1 MIGGN
6 NCLVNS
12 HPLAYNTRIMAEENK
27 SLPTED
33 GGTPF
38 SKGRT
43 KLSTEPYK
51 GVRDFCP
58 EGYAVTAYIFGIMR
72 ETAKR
77 FGFEEYAASP
87 LEPAELYRSKG
98 SDEIVNEQTYTF
110 TDRGEREVT
119 LRPEMTP
126 TVARMIAAKR
136 KTVALPARW
145 FSIQNFFRYE
155 RPQKGRLRE
164 HYQLNAD
171 IFGLT
176 APEGEIEIIALAYE
190 VLRNF
195 GISDK
200 DFEIR
205 LNSRAVMDYIIGTLL
220 GQSGEEARKT
230 ARLIDRKDK
239 LPKEAFEGALRDLLG
254 EKDAFLLTLLN
265 SKNFEEFAAHLPK
278 DAELEKSFAEL
289 HSVLK
294 GLEALGITNVVF
306 DQCLMRGFDY
316 YTGIIFEVFDR
327 HPANPRAL
335 FGGGRYD
342 NLLDLFGVETLP
354 TVGFGMGDV
363 TIKDV
368 LETYKL
374 LPKAFAPAAD
384 LYLSALTEAQREYA
398 NDLAQ
403 ILRRDGVRV
412 IVDYSDAKAGA
423 KVKHADKARIPFFA
437 LIGEAEQ
444 ASGKIKI
451 KELASSKEVELPEEK
466 IAAFIHTNIQMKS

>member
-1 MIGGN
+1 MRTVELPQNVAI
-6 NCLVNS
+6 CLVKRLS
-12 HPLAYNTRIMAEENK
+12 LTYNTHTMAVR
-27 SLPTED
+27 P
-33 GGTPF
+33 
-38 SKGRT
+38 

-51 GVRDFCP
+51 GVRDFYP
-58 EGYAVTAYIFGIMR
+58 EDYAVTAYIFGVMR
-72 ETAKR
+72 DSAKR

-98 SDEIVNEQTYTF
+98 SEEIVNEQTYTF

-126 TVARMIAAKR
+126 TVARMIAGRR
-136 KTVALPARW
+136 KTLAFPARW

-171 IFGLT
+171 IFGLE
-176 APEGEIEIIALAYE
+176 APEGEIELISLAYE
-190 VLRNF
+190 VLRTF

-205 LNSRAVMDYIIGTLL
+205 INSRAVMDYIIGKLL
-220 GQSGEEARKT
+220 GQSGDEAKQT

-239 LPKEAFEGALRDLLG
+239 LSKDDFEAAMRDLLG
-254 EKDAFLLTLLN
+254 EKDRLLLTLLSSQN
-265 SKNFEEFAAHLPK
+265 LEEFLTKLPQ
-278 DAELEKSFAEL
+278 DEQLDEAFANVR
-289 HSVLK
+289 SVIA
-294 GLEALGITNVVF
+294 GLEALGITNVRY

-316 YTGIIFEVFDR
+316 YTGIIFEVYDKY
-327 HPANPRAL
+327 PTNPRAL

-342 NLLDLFGVETLP
+342 NLLDLFGVECVP

-363 TIKDV
+363 TIRDV

-374 LPKAFAPAAD
+374 LPETPPAAAD
-384 LYLSALTEAQREYA
+384 LYLSAFSKEFGEYTNDIAQV
-398 NDLAQ
+398 
-403 ILRRDGVRV
+403 LRRDGVRV
-412 IVDYSDAKAGA
+412 LVDYSDAKVGT

-437 LIGEAEQ
+437 VIGEAEQ
-444 ASGKIKI
+444 SSGRIKV
-451 KELASSKEVELPEEK
+451 KELVTGKETELAEES
-466 IAAFIHTNIQMKS
+466 IAAFLKK